1 MFCVDVNECLTN
13 NGGCEGL
20 CINTPGSYRCHCPPG
35 FMVADTKCEGK
46 IIKHIDNNFCFKYSI
61 IHLNRALTNKV

>member
-1 MFCVDVNECLTN
+1 MYVYLGLHYPCIDIFLTLLFLIFCIDVNECLTN

-35 FMVADTKCEGK
+35 FMVADAKCEGK
-46 IIKHIDNNFCFKYSI
+46 LYRI
-61 IHLNRALTNKV
+61 

>member
-1 MFCVDVNECLTN
+1 MLAILIFIVLMFCIDVNECLTN

-46 IIKHIDNNFCFKYSI
+46 TIKHIDKNIFK
-61 IHLNRALTNKV
+61 